1 MADISIPGVSN
12 KYGTNETIQKLMEVE
27 RVPLTREQDKLEKYK
42 QEQSAWRDVN
52 RRMSALRESARS
64 LYSFDNPFS
73 SKLSESSDEY
83 AITAEPARDA
93 SLETFKIKVMQVA
106 SADRFLSGEIE
117 KNSEVPEGTYTFTVN
132 DKKVSFNWKG
142 GKLSDFS
149 AALNRRSNGIVKSS
163 IIGVS
168 GTKQS
173 LLIESLISGEENR
186 LQFEDAALDYAV
198 RIGMIQKSA
207 VSRQV
212 VLGRTTS
219 ELKSIP
225 DFIFSAVKS
234 ADGIIKAPP
243 VTGFQVP
250 VPQIGG
256 DNKRITFELTLT
268 TTAEPPTVQK
278 PAVSAPVMPDPSR
291 IQYKGIIIYNDDS
304 EIGLSPELESYDYI
318 DPVESSAIVFIKTS
332 SGEVALEPVLS
343 ENTKIKYTIDP
354 SMYDGVESI
363 IIRNRNTEKTVT
375 MTTPILSDANSTG
388 DYEPV
393 NPVSIA
399 GDAKL
404 QYEGINMTRST
415 NKIDDIVPN
424 VTLNLHEASDKP
436 VSITIKSD
444 TESAKD
450 ALIKLVGYY
459 NQLMTEFNVLTQNK
473 PEIISELE
481 YLTTEETEE
490 YENKL
495 GMFTGDTTLST
506 EKNSLQRI
514 ITNNYIIEG
523 NDISMLAQIGIS
535 TGASSGTYNAS
546 RLRGYLEIDEKKL
559 DSALTEN
566 IDHIKSLFGYDT
578 DDDKVI
584 DSGIA
589 YLLDKNLQA
598 YVQTGGILSTK
609 ISTLDTRISST
620 QTSIKKLEDQ
630 LDKKEAEYKRKYGN
644 MESTLSNLESQ
655 STSINNFNDQFSN
668 NRR

>member
-27 RVPLTREQDKLEKYK
+27 RVPLTREQDKLETYK

-83 AITAEPARDA
+83 TVTAEPTRDA
-93 SLETFKIKVMQVA
+93 SLESFKIKVMQTA

-132 DKKVSFNWKG
+132 EKKVSFNWKG

-168 GTKQS
+168 GTKQT
-173 LLIESLISGEENR
+173 LLVEAIDTGSENR
-186 LQFEDAALDYAV
+186 LQFEDDALDFAL
-198 RIGMIQKSA
+198 RIGMIKKSS

-212 VLGRTTS
+212 TFGRTQS
-219 ELKSIP
+219 EISSIP
-225 DFIFSAVKS
+225 DFIFSAVKV
-234 ADGIIKAPP
+234 ADGSIKAPP
-243 VTGFQVP
+243 VTGFQIPISSVS
-250 VPQIGG
+250 G
-256 DNKRITFELTLT
+256 DNKHITFELTMT
-268 TTAEPPTVQK
+268 TTDSPTVQK
-278 PAVSAPVMPDPSR
+278 PAVASPVLPDPSR

-304 EIGLSPELESYDYI
+304 EIGFSPENEDSSYI
-318 DPVESSAIVFIKTS
+318 DPVENNEIVYIKTS
-332 SGEVALEPVLS
+332 SGEIPLEPVMA
-343 ENTKIKYTIDP
+343 ENTKQKYTIDP
-354 SMYDGVESI
+354 FLYDNIEAIVI
-363 IIRNRNTEKTVT
+363 KNRNTEKTVT
-375 MTTPILSDANSTG
+375 ITSPVLSDVNSTG

-393 NPVSIA
+393 NPVSVA

-404 QYEGINMTRST
+404 QYEGINMVRSS

-424 VTLNLHEASDKP
+424 VTLNLHEASDRP
-436 VSITIKSD
+436 VSITIKAD
-444 TESAKD
+444 TDAAKD
-450 ALIKLVGYY
+450 ALIQMVGYY

-473 PEIISELE
+473 PELITELE
-481 YLTTEETEE
+481 YLTTEEAEE
-490 YENKL
+490 YEKKL
-495 GMFTGDTTLST
+495 GKFTGDSTLST
-506 EKNSLQRI
+506 GKSSLQRI
-514 ITNNYIIEG
+514 LTNNYIIEG

-535 TGASSGTYNAS
+535 TGSASGVYNAS

-559 DSALTEN
+559 DSVLKEN
-566 IDHIKSLFGYDT
+566 IDEVKDLFGYDS
-578 DDDKVI
+578 DGDKVI

-589 YLLDKNLQA
+589 YMLDRNLQA

-609 ISTLDTRISST
+609 ISTLDTRISTT
-620 QTSIKKLEDQ
+620 QTSITRLESQ
-630 LDKKEAEYKRKYGN
+630 LEKKEAEYKRKYGN

-655 STSINNFNDQFSN
+655 SSSIDNFSNQFSSN
-668 NRR
+668 GR

>member
-12 KYGTNETIQKLMEVE
+12 KYGTNETIQKLMEIE
-27 RVPLTREQDKLEKYK
+27 RVPLTREQDKLETYK

-73 SKLSESSDEY
+73 SKLSDSSDEFSV
-83 AITAEPARDA
+83 TAEPTRDA
-93 SLETFKIKVMQVA
+93 SLESFKIKVLQIA

-117 KNSEVPEGTYTFTVN
+117 KNSDVPEGTYTFTVN
-132 DKKVSFNWKG
+132 DKKVSFTWKG

-173 LLIESLISGEENR
+173 LLIESLKTGSENR
-186 LQFEDAALDYAV
+186 LIFEDDALDYALKV
-198 RIGMIQKSA
+198 GMIRKSA

-212 VLGRTTS
+212 TFGRTQS
-219 ELKSIP
+219 EISSIP
-225 DFIFSAVKS
+225 DFIFSAVKV
-234 ADGIIKAPP
+234 ADGSIKAPP
-243 VTGFQVP
+243 VTGY
-250 VPQIGG
+250 QIPIPSVSG
-256 DNKRITFELTLT
+256 DNKRITFELTMT
-268 TTAEPPTVQK
+268 TTDSPTIQK
-278 PAVSAPVMPDPSR
+278 PAVASPVLPDPSR

-304 EIGLSPELESYDYI
+304 EIGFSPEVDDTDYV
-318 DPVESSAIVFIKTS
+318 DPVENNEVVYIKTA
-332 SGEVALEPVLS
+332 SGEVPLEPVLA

-354 SMYDGVESI
+354 YIYDDIQAIVI
-363 IIRNRNTEKTVT
+363 KNRNTEKTVT
-375 MTTPILSDANSTG
+375 ITSPVLSDMNSTG

-415 NKIDDIVPN
+415 NNIDDIVPN
-424 VTLNLHEASDKP
+424 VTLNLHEASDRP

-444 TESAKD
+444 TEAAKD
-450 ALIKLVGYY
+450 ALIQMVGYY
-459 NQLMTEFNVLTQNK
+459 NQLITEFNVLTQNK
-473 PEIISELE
+473 PELVTELE
-481 YLTTEETEE
+481 YLTADEIED
-490 YENKL
+490 YNNKL
-495 GMFTGDTTLST
+495 GMFTGDSTLST
-506 EKNSLQRI
+506 GKSSLQRI
-514 ITNNYIIEG
+514 MTNNYIIEG
-523 NDISMLAQIGIS
+523 NEISMLAQIGIS
-535 TGASSGTYNAS
+535 TGSASGVYNAS

-559 DSALTEN
+559 DSALADN
-566 IDHIKSLFGYDT
+566 IEEVKSLFGYDS
-578 DDDKVI
+578 DGDKVI

-589 YLLDKNLQA
+589 YMLDRNLQA

-609 ISTLDTRISST
+609 ISTLDTRISTT
-620 QTSIKKLEDQ
+620 QTSITRLESQ
-630 LDKKEAEYKRKYGN
+630 LEKKEAEYKRKYGN

-655 STSINNFNDQFSN
+655 SSSINNFNDQLSN
-668 NRR
+668 SRR

>member
-12 KYGTNETIQKLMEVE
+12 KYGTNETIQKLMEIE

-52 RRMSALRESARS
+52 RRMSSLRESARS

-83 AITAEPARDA
+83 TVTAEPTRDA
-93 SLETFKIKVMQVA
+93 SLESFKIKVLQTA
-106 SADRFLSGEIE
+106 TADRFLSGEIE
-117 KNSEVPEGTYTFTVN
+117 KNSEVPAGTYSFTVN
-132 DKKVSFNWKG
+132 DKKVSFSWKG

-149 AALNRRSNGIVKSS
+149 SSLNRRGNGIIKSS

-173 LLIESLISGEENR
+173 LLIESLSTGAENR
-186 LQFEDAALDYAV
+186 LQFEDDALDFAL
-198 RIGMIQKSA
+198 RIGMIKKSA

-212 VLGRTTS
+212 TFGRTQS
-219 ELKSIP
+219 EIASIP
-225 DFIFSAVKS
+225 DFIFSAVKV
-234 ADGIIKAPP
+234 ADGSIKAPP

-250 VPQIGG
+250 IPSISG
-256 DNKRITFELTLT
+256 DNKQITFELTMT
-268 TTAEPPTVQK
+268 TTDSPTVQK
-278 PAVSAPVMPDPSR
+278 PAVASPVLPDPSR

-304 EIGLSPELESYDYI
+304 EIGFSPEIDDTDYV
-318 DPVESSAIVFIKTS
+318 DPVENNEVVYLKTK
-332 SGEVALEPVLS
+332 SGEIPLEPVLA

-354 SMYDGVESI
+354 YIYDSLEAIVI
-363 IIRNRNTEKTVT
+363 KNRNTEKTVT
-375 MTTPILSDANSTG
+375 ITSPVLSDIHSTG

-404 QYEGINMTRST
+404 QYEGINMTRSS
-415 NKIDDIVPN
+415 NKIDDIIPN

-450 ALIKLVGYY
+450 ALIQMVGYY
-459 NQLMTEFNVLTQNK
+459 NQLITEFNILSQNK
-473 PEIISELE
+473 PELITELE
-481 YLTTEETEE
+481 YLTSDEAAE
-490 YENKL
+490 YEQKL

-506 EKNSLQRI
+506 GKTTLQRI
-514 ITNNYIIEG
+514 MANNYIIEG
-523 NDISMLAQIGIS
+523 NEISMLAQIGIS
-535 TGASSGTYNAS
+535 TGSASGVYNAT

-559 DSALTEN
+559 DTALKEN
-566 IDHIKSLFGYDT
+566 MDEIKSLFGYDS
-578 DDDKVI
+578 DGDKVI

-589 YLLDKNLQA
+589 YMLDKNLQA

-609 ISTLDTRISST
+609 IATYDTRIST
-620 QTSIKKLEDQ
+620 TETSITKLESQ
-630 LDKKEAEYKRKYGN
+630 LEKKEAEYKRKYGN

-655 STSINNFNDQFSN
+655 SSSINNFNDSLSN